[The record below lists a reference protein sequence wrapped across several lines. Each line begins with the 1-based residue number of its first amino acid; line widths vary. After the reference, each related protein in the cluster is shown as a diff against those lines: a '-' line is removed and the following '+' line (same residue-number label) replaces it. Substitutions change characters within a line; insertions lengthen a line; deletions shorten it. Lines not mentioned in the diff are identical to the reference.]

1 MSSMTKDDIATVQ
14 PEKCWFIDLGWYPQ
28 RSRSISALLQGCLCD
43 GCRKKLNKEGDQPP
57 DAELIN
63 RIRECCHNSAEF
75 ITGRMPMMESAFRL
89 FIASGNE
96 PMTVEALG
104 RQMSARRGGV
114 TSHVSEEILLRLLK
128 SDQYYG
134 FRPVAD

>member
-1 MSSMTKDDIATVQ
+1 MTKDDIATAQ
-14 PEKCWFIDLGWYPQ
+14 PKTRWFIDLDWYPQ
-28 RSRSISALLQGCLCD
+28 RSRSISALLQGCLCGD
-43 GCRKKLNKEGDQPP
+43 CHKKLNKEGGQPP

-63 RIRECCHNSAEF
+63 RIKECCHHSAEF
-75 ITGRMPMMESAFRL
+75 ITGRMPVLESAFRL

-104 RQMSARRGGV
+104 KQLSARRGGV
-114 TSHVSEEILLRLLK
+114 TSHASEEILLRLLK
-128 SDQYYG
+128 NDRYYG

>member
-1 MSSMTKDDIATVQ
+1 MTKDNITTAQ
-14 PEKCWFIDLGWYPQ
+14 PKTRWFIDSDWYPQ

-43 GCRKKLNKEGDQPP
+43 SCRKKPNKEGDQPP

-63 RIRECCHNSAEF
+63 RIRECCHHSAEF
-75 ITGRMPMMESAFRL
+75 ITGRMPVMESAFRL

-104 RQMSARRGGV
+104 RQLSARRGGV
-114 TSHVSEEILLRLLK
+114 TFRTSEETLLRLLK
-128 SDQYYG
+128 NDRYYG